1 MINSQT
7 SSEISFS
14 FGQNWQDFLGRSLDQ
29 EQLRHA
35 FEQTK
40 QLLQVQDLHGRTFL
54 DIGCGSGLFS
64 YVAHSLGA
72 ARVISLDVDPLS
84 VECARQMKKR
94 AGNPDNWEILHG
106 SILDLAFVRTLPK
119 VDIVYSWGVLHH
131 TGDMWQAIRNAGS
144 LVRPGGRFAIA
155 IYNKVEYTTFRNWRG
170 SYKWLRIKR
179 AYNRSG
185 RAMKRVMEAGLA
197 TKDIAAMLLRLR
209 NPVAEIRAYNRK
221 RGMNWWY
228 DKIDWLGGYPYE
240 FASTGE
246 IFTFCHDELGMQLE
260 RMYAASSIGCH
271 EFLFTAPASAPQ
283 P

>member
-1 MINSQT
+1 MRQPAHARDPGA
-7 SSEISFS
+7 ISREAR
-14 FGQNWQDFLGRSLDQ
+14 WQLCRRG
-29 EQLRHA
+29 LRR
-35 FEQTK
+35 
-40 QLLQVQDLHGRTFL
+40 DR
-54 DIGCGSGLFS
+54 
-64 YVAHSLGA
+64 
-72 ARVISLDVDPLS
+72 
-84 VECARQMKKR
+84 
-94 AGNPDNWEILHG
+94 
-106 SILDLAFVRTLPK
+106 
-119 VDIVYSWGVLHH
+119 
-131 TGDMWQAIRNAGS
+131 WQRIEAIRNAGS